1 LREKRK
7 TKYSLN
13 MKKHISTSSTA
24 AFAIHF
30 VTITLLLSAAP
41 LIAQEHQLVKKW
53 ETEATLKVPESVL
66 FVPGERF
73 LFVSNVEG
81 EQPWTKDGK
90 GSIGKVSL
98 DGKIIAVDWVSGLNG
113 PKGMGLHGGR
123 LYVADIDRV
132 VVIDVKNAVITNTI
146 AIEGVKMLND
156 ITIDA
161 KGVVYVSDSATGKVH
176 AIRDGKASVFL
187 DNLKGVNGL
196 LAQGDDFYVLHDNG
210 LHQLGE
216 DKKLRLITGGMD
228 GGVDGVEKLSNG
240 DLIVSCWRGVIH
252 YVKPDGQRQTLL
264 DTRTNEVFSA
274 DIGLDPQSRTLYVPT
289 FFKNTVVAYEVR

>member
-1 LREKRK
+1 MN
-7 TKYSLN
+7 TIHSV
-13 MKKHISTSSTA
+13 TA
-24 AFAIHF
+24 
-30 VTITLLLSAAP
+30 LLLSVAAP
-41 LIAQEHQLVKKW
+41 LTAQEHQLVKKW
-53 ETEATLKVPESVL
+53 ETEAILKVPESVL

-90 GSIGKVSL
+90 GSIGKVAL

-113 PKGMGLHGGR
+113 PKGMGLHGGL

-132 VVIDVKNAVITNTI
+132 VVIDVKNAVITNPI
-146 AIEGVKMLND
+146 AIEGAKMLND

-196 LAQGDDFYVLHDNG
+196 LSQGKEFYVLHDNS
-210 LHQLGE
+210 LHQLE
-216 DKKLRLITGGMD
+216 DGKKLREITSGMD
-228 GGVDGVEKLSNG
+228 GGVDGVEKLPNG
-240 DLIVSCWRGVIH
+240 DLIVSCWRGVVH

-289 FFKNTVVAYEVR
+289 FFKNTVVAYEVK